1 MHGDALTQQQNVF
14 QLMARIS
21 VWYVRAALLHFALG
35 ATVGAWALAA
45 KGGVWPAFPLPV
57 RPLHV
62 EVMLLGWLCQLA
74 VGVALWILPFSGG
87 VSRDRRF
94 WAAWGLLNAGIV
106 FIVLGDWTL
115 VFGGEVA
122 GRVCEGFAGGL
133 LVWGLWPRL
142 RALPQ
147 HDH

>member
-1 MHGDALTQQQNVF
+1 
-14 QLMARIS
+14 MAQVS

-35 ATVGAWALAA
+35 ATVGAWRLASL
-45 KGGVWPAFPLPV
+45 GGLESVFPVPV

-87 VSRDRRF
+87 VSEDRRF
-94 WAAWGLLNAGIV
+94 WGAWGLLNAGV
-106 FIVLGDWTL
+106 VCVVLGHWGL
-115 VFGGEVA
+115 VSGGVLV
-122 GRVCEGFAGGL
+122 GRICEGLAAGL

-142 RALPQ
+142 RALPRRG
-147 HDH
+147 H